1 MISISIPGIPSII
14 LAVLIKFI
22 YFDILYT
29 ELWMPQFMTDIGLD
43 FDNVQNDDAVSI
55 AFSDS
60 GFESKQFLK
69 NAGSTFF
76 FIVLYLAGW
85 VILFIV
91 QRISAIWS
99 A

>member
-1 MISISIPGIPSII
+1 
-14 LAVLIKFI
+14 
-22 YFDILYT
+22 
-29 ELWMPQFMTDIGLD
+29 MTDIGLD

-55 AFSDS
+55 AFSDN